1 MIKKVFFKNIIFY
14 NFNTKDLKK
23 KIVEKKLFVFP
34 SGYGLASID
43 KNRQYLQ
50 SLKHADYVFFDS
62 GFFVLLLRFIK
73 NIKVNKFSGY
83 KFLSLFFKFL
93 RLNKKK
99 SVYCIDPNINYSKSN
114 KNYLKKIGV
123 KKIYNYIAPK
133 YNPKNLKDKRLIK
146 EINKIKPDFIMTNIG
161 GGTQE
166 VLGLYLKK
174 KIKFKSTILCTGGAM
189 SFFTGDQAPINNF
202 FDKFYL
208 GWLVRLVFN
217 PLVFY
222 KRYIFALKLF
232 PIVLFSKVDSENE

>member
-43 KNRQYLQ
+43 KNRQYLL

-62 GFFVLLLRFIK
+62 GFLVLLLRFMK

-83 KFLSLFFKFL
+83 KFLSFFFKFL

-114 KNYLKKIGV
+114 KKYLKKIGV
-123 KKIYNYIAPK
+123 KKIYNYVAPK
-133 YNPKNLKDKRLIK
+133 YNPKNLNDKRLIN

-174 KIKFKSTILCTGGAM
+174 K
-189 SFFTGDQAPINNF
+189 
-202 FDKFYL
+202 
-208 GWLVRLVFN
+208 
-217 PLVFY
+217 
-222 KRYIFALKLF
+222 
-232 PIVLFSKVDSENE
+232 